1 MYYLHK
7 IVKVKK
13 EELIMENK
21 KLEDHKIDKGKLENA
36 TGGYKLKGFPIIGGI
51 SSIVLNEEE
60 QNILKKA
67 GYIEH
72 LKDSQ
77 KEYISKSKFEKAQK
91 LLGKEGKINA
101 DDLNDD
107 IVSLGFGCKS
117 ISIK

>member
-1 MYYLHK
+1 
-7 IVKVKK
+7 
-13 EELIMENK
+13 MENK
-21 KLEDHKIDKGKLENA
+21 KLENVA
-36 TGGYKLKGFPIIGGI
+36 GGYELKSFPIIGGI

-60 QNILKKA
+60 QDILKKA

-77 KEYISKSKFEKAQK
+77 EEYISKSKFGKALK

-107 IVSLGFGCKS
+107 IVSLGFCCKS